1 MLADIGTVIGAT
13 LGIFFILVIVVIGFI
28 IYWRRFVTVTV
39 KEYRLLR
46 RQCGTKHIIY
56 AL

>member
-1 MLADIGTVIGAT
+1 MLADIGIVIGAT

-46 RQCGTKHIIY
+46 RQ
-56 AL
+56 LRD